1 MNNQLEELRRK
12 YLELSNEV
20 VILRR
25 KLHIAKAALITE
37 NEYQQ
42 RNYEC
47 VAHWIEDALEE
58 INKE

>member
-37 NEYQQ
+37 KEYQIT
-42 RNYEC
+42 NYEE
-47 VAHWIEDALEE
+47 VAYWIEDALKE
-58 INKE
+58 INKG